1 MKCIKCPGEMQQLRL
16 GDIELE
22 RCAACHG
29 TWFDGSE
36 LARVLEGEHL
46 EALRTRTPP
55 RSDLDAT
62 RGRCPRCRSGG
73 YLVRVAAPRG
83 AFSIDTCPVC
93 GGQWLDGGE
102 LEPAPAEGTAR
113 GPAPPLNRFLDYE
126 G

>member
-1 MKCIKCPGEMQQLRL
+1 MKCVKCPGEMQRIRV

-22 RCAACHG
+22 RCADCQG
-29 TWFDGSE
+29 TWFDGAE

-46 EALRTRTPP
+46 DALRTRTPA

-62 RGRCPRCRSGG
+62 RGRCPRCRSAG

-83 AFSIDTCPVC
+83 AFFIDTCPVC

-102 LEPAPAEGTAR
+102 LDLLRPR
-113 GPAPPLNRFLDYE
+113 GLLAGLRRLFERLPDYE